1 MLNSY
6 LRKADAIINDLQKQ
20 IKVLNSYASIY
31 AKGIVDIDGNTYNI
45 VEIGSQVWMIDNL
58 KTSRYRNG
66 DSIPIIIDNLVWGNL
81 TTGARCWYDNDSL
94 TYEVPYGN
102 LYNSFAIKDLRGI
115 CPSGWHVPSQ
125 EDWDELIYFL
135 GGKDIA
141 GSKMRA
147 SDMLYWRHSPLSS
160 TDNESGFS
168 ALPGGN
174 RDYDGSFNGIRYL
187 AFFWC
192 DLANNNNLA
201 WNRYMAYN
209 YSYFSTNC
217 NSKAFGF
224 SVRCLRDK

>member
-1 MLNSY
+1 MNGTVKIGNQIWQTKNLNVE
-6 LRKADAIINDLQKQ
+6 RFRNEDFIPHAKTDAEWDHAG
-20 IKVLNSYASIY
+20 LNEQPAWCY
-31 AKGIVDIDGNTYNI
+31 YN
-45 VEIGSQVWMIDNL
+45 
-58 KTSRYRNG
+58 
-66 DSIPIIIDNLVWGNL
+66 
-81 TTGARCWYDNDSL
+81 NDSQNG
-94 TYEVPYGN
+94 EIYGK
-102 LYNSFAIKDLRGI
+102 LYNWYAVNDKRGL
-115 CPSGWHVPSQ
+115 CPSGWHVPSE

-147 SDMLYWRHSPLSS
+147 SDTLYWRHSPLSN
-160 TDNESGFS
+160 TNNESGFS

-192 DLANNNNLA
+192 DLASNNNLA

-209 YSYFSTNC
+209 YSFFSTNC